1 MYSSIKKLTALTA
14 LSLVAFLA
22 VGVAT
27 AGAHGGPGRAGKKA
41 NTSALVTQAAKQ
53 LDVTRAKLVSAI
65 EAAAA
70 ARIDE
75 AVEDEDIDADEAVDL
90 KEEALDN
97 LRLAMQLSRTKA
109 VASNLGI
116 TPAQLNSGFRAA
128 RKALAIAQID
138 KALAAGTID
147 ADEAAEQ
154 KADLEGTDLPGY
166 KAGGLGVGGL
176 GVGLGQ
182 QGGCS
187 GGGRG

>member
-27 AGAHGGPGRAGKKA
+27 ASAHGSPGRAGKKA

-65 EAAAA
+65 EAAAV
-70 ARIDE
+70 ARIDQ
-75 AVEDEDIDADEAVDL
+75 ALEDEDIDADEAVDL

-97 LRLAMQLSRTKA
+97 LRLAMQLSHTKA

-116 TPAQLNSGFRAA
+116 TSAQLNGAFRAA

-138 KALAAGTID
+138 KALAAGKID

-154 KADLEGTDLPGY
+154 KADLEDTDYPGY
-166 KAGGLGVGGL
+166 NAGGLGL
-176 GVGLGQ
+176 ALGQ
-182 QGGCS
+182 QDGCS
-187 GGGRG
+187 GGGRR